1 MNYELKR
8 WELHTLLFES
18 ILLSA
23 VAAAALLWA
32 SARVSGVLEFLVQ
45 ALAFSM
51 PGVITWPA
59 LKAEA
64 RNVHHRQLSAASGA
78 TWLVIGSIIAAGLNR
93 FLR

>member
-8 WELHTLLFES
+8 WELHTLLLES

-23 VAAAALLWA
+23 VIAAALLWA
-32 SARVSGVLEFLVQ
+32 STRVSGILEFLVQ
-45 ALAFSM
+45 AAAFAM
-51 PGVITWPA
+51 PGVFTWPA
-59 LKAEA
+59 LTAEA

-78 TWLVIGSIIAAGLNR
+78 AWLVIGSLIAASLNR